1 MPDPTPAPGD
11 DLTDDA
17 ADPKF
22 VTALSR
28 GLALLRAF
36 NDGEVAL
43 SNQAFA
49 ARTGLPKATV
59 TRLTYTLC
67 KLGYLVQNEPGG
79 EYRLGPGV
87 LALGYGMI
95 AGMEIKDR
103 AQLELA
109 EICRGD
115 NPHVAAALG
124 ERYGHSVVYLA
135 THRSPNS
142 VSMVFHLGAQVPL
155 FHSAIGRA
163 ILMALPEDQQDALL
177 DEAQSAAKP
186 AERARLADGLARG
199 RADFARFGYCTSF
212 GEWRKEINGIAVPV
226 KPVQGGSVYA
236 INVGG
241 FGFLNP
247 AETLTD
253 HYAPRLHALG
263 IDAPVQRVDVLAL
276 ARQHMDQ

>member
-1 MPDPTPAPGD
+1 MAEFETDSD
-11 DLTDDA
+11 DLPPDEA
-17 ADPKF
+17 NDPKF

-36 NDGEVAL
+36 RSNEVYL
-43 SNQAFA
+43 SNHAFA

-67 KLGYLVQNEPGG
+67 KLGYLVQGEPGG

-87 LALGYGMI
+87 LTLGYGVI
-95 AGMEIKDR
+95 AGMELKDR

-124 ERYGHSVVYLA
+124 ERYGLSAIYLA
-135 THRSPNS
+135 THRSPNAI
-142 VSMVFHLGAQVPL
+142 SMVFHLGAQLPL
-155 FHSAIGRA
+155 FHSSIGRA
-163 ILMALPEDQQDALL
+163 ILMGMPEDQQDALL
-177 DEAQSAAKP
+177 HEAQAAARP
-186 AERARLADGLARG
+186 EGRARLQASLSRA
-199 RADFARFGYCTSF
+199 RADFARYGFCTSF

-226 KPVQGGSVYA
+226 RPVQGGSIYA

-247 AETLTD
+247 SESLIEQ
-253 HYAPRLHALG
+253 YAPRLLQAAQTLSLR
-263 IDAPVQRVDVLAL
+263 P
-276 ARQHMDQ
+276 

>member
-1 MPDPTPAPGD
+1 MTEYDADINDAPPDEAS
-11 DLTDDA
+11 
-17 ADPKF
+17 DPKF
-22 VTALSR
+22 ITALSR

-36 NDGEVAL
+36 RGNEVYL
-43 SNQAFA
+43 SNQTFA

-67 KLGYLVQNEPGG
+67 KLGYLVQDEPGG
-79 EYRLGPGV
+79 AYRLGAGV

-109 EICRGD
+109 RICAGD

-124 ERYGHSVVYLA
+124 ERFGHRVVYLA

-155 FHSAIGRA
+155 FHSSIGRA
-163 ILMALPEDQQDALL
+163 ILMALPEEEQDALL
-177 DEAQSAAKP
+177 EAALKATD
-186 AERARLADGLARG
+186 ATHHARLTAGLAR
-199 RADFARFGYCTSF
+199 ARSDYARYGYCTSF
-212 GEWRKEINGIAVPV
+212 SEWRKEINGIAVPV
-226 KPVQGGSVYA
+226 IPGHGQSIYA

-241 FGFLNP
+241 FAFLNP
-247 AETLTD
+247 VEALTD
-253 HYAPRLHALG
+253 LYAPRLLQAAQTLSLR
-263 IDAPVQRVDVLAL
+263 P
-276 ARQHMDQ
+276 